1 MTLLTIDKT
10 VENNE
15 TKTNQKIENKIKNT
29 KRLNKLEKRLG
40 LISNKLGL
48 SYAIYTK

>member
-1 MTLLTIDKT
+1 MALLTIDKT
-10 VENNE
+10 VDN
-15 TKTNQKIENKIKNT
+15 KTNQERDNKIKKT
-29 KRLNKLEKRLG
+29 KRLDKLEKRLG